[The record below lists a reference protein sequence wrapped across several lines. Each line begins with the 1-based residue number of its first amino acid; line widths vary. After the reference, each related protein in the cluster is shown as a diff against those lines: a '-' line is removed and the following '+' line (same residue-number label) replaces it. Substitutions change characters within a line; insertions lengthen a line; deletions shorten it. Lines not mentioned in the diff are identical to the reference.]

1 MLLTSPSP
9 RRLFHSNVRHGG
21 TLTTCA
27 LLAATKYFAVFL
39 FLSLLNN
46 WDTFHEARASLKT
59 TLMFTILV
67 QIAIVF
73 AVLFLK

>member
-1 MLLTSPSP
+1 MLWTSPSP

-21 TLTTCA
+21 TSTTCA
-27 LLAATKYFAVFL
+27 LLPPSKYFTVFL
-39 FLSLLNN
+39 LLSLLNN
-46 WDTFHEARASLKT
+46 FDTFHEASASLKT
-59 TLMFTILV
+59 TSMFTILV